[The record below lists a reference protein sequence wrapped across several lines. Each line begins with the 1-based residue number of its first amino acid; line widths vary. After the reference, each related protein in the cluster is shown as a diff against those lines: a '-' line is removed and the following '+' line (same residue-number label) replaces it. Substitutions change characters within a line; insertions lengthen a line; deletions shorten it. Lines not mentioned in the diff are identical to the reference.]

1 MTTSAQPTRVPLPLH
16 EVLSRLA
23 MSPAVDVQAVLEHVA
38 VHPFVLQDFRPLT
51 ETLEW
56 ELSSLHWAEV
66 GVLPFADNDVPF
78 VINNTGR
85 LSENA
90 AAVFFA
96 HCCEHDDGSAI
107 TAVEL
112 GAGTGLFARLF
123 LDAFRSVCE
132 KEGRDFY
139 HRLRYVATDGSRRT
153 IEQWEERQIFAAHT
167 ERVLTGTC
175 DALEPGSFRALDGPS
190 SGLSGVR
197 AVFCNYVLDVLP
209 CTIVRAAPGT
219 AAGCEE
225 LQVRTHL
232 VNDLELIGQYTRLTP
247 EEIRLLA
254 HSADARDRGRLIPL
268 VTLLDYEVAFRPV
281 ALPPFADLALAAA
294 PEATRVVVN
303 FGALQCLSAWAA
315 ALESR
320 GWILVNDYGA
330 ASTAD
335 VSEHATAQR
344 FGVTS
349 AVGINFPLVERYLSD
364 RGLTVLQPD
373 GDRERAIH
381 TRLIAAELLPRTAE
395 TLRSRFS
402 LEADRFVQEPLA
414 QARSHAAAGRLNEA
428 LEEYKLGLAR
438 NPRDWYVLGEVADFV
453 GQRLHDWSAAAEL
466 ARAAVELNPWYSGW
480 LWNVLG
486 DCLYGLGRV
495 DASHEAYLQ
504 AHRID
509 PLDARTN
516 LELAFTWAQRGQYDE
531 ALAAIARGL
540 AHDRQASFRERF
552 LEKQQHVLATISGRR
567 LGEHERLAKRLSYF
581 RSAPGT

>member
-1 MTTSAQPTRVPLPLH
+1 
-16 EVLSRLA
+16 
-23 MSPAVDVQAVLEHVA
+23 
-38 VHPFVLQDFRPLT
+38 
-51 ETLEW
+51 
-56 ELSSLHWAEV
+56 
-66 GVLPFADNDVPF
+66 
-78 VINNTGR
+78 
-85 LSENA
+85 
-90 AAVFFA
+90 
-96 HCCEHDDGSAI
+96 
-107 TAVEL
+107 
-112 GAGTGLFARLF
+112 
-123 LDAFRSVCE
+123 
-132 KEGRDFY
+132 
-139 HRLRYVATDGSRRT
+139 
-153 IEQWEERQIFAAHT
+153 
-167 ERVLTGTC
+167 
-175 DALEPGSFRALDGPS
+175 
-190 SGLSGVR
+190 
-197 AVFCNYVLDVLP
+197 
-209 CTIVRAAPGT
+209 
-219 AAGCEE
+219 
-225 LQVRTHL
+225 
-232 VNDLELIGQYTRLTP
+232 
-247 EEIRLLA
+247 
-254 HSADARDRGRLIPL
+254 LIPL

-281 ALPPFADLALAAA
+281 APPPFADVALAVT

-315 ALESR
+315 ALESC

-349 AVGINFPLVERYLSD
+349 AVGINFPLVERFLSD

-381 TRLIAAELLPRTAE
+381 TRLITAESLPRTAE
-395 TLRSRFS
+395 ALRSRFS
-402 LEADRFVQEPLA
+402 LEADRFIQEPIG

-552 LEKQQHVLATISGRR
+552 LEKQQHVLATIAGRR

-581 RSAPGT
+581 RSVPGT

>member
-1 MTTSAQPTRVPLPLH
+1 
-16 EVLSRLA
+16 
-23 MSPAVDVQAVLEHVA
+23 
-38 VHPFVLQDFRPLT
+38 
-51 ETLEW
+51 
-56 ELSSLHWAEV
+56 
-66 GVLPFADNDVPF
+66 
-78 VINNTGR
+78 
-85 LSENA
+85 
-90 AAVFFA
+90 
-96 HCCEHDDGSAI
+96 
-107 TAVEL
+107 
-112 GAGTGLFARLF
+112 
-123 LDAFRSVCE
+123 
-132 KEGRDFY
+132 
-139 HRLRYVATDGSRRT
+139 
-153 IEQWEERQIFAAHT
+153 
-167 ERVLTGTC
+167 
-175 DALEPGSFRALDGPS
+175 
-190 SGLSGVR
+190 
-197 AVFCNYVLDVLP
+197 
-209 CTIVRAAPGT
+209 
-219 AAGCEE
+219 
-225 LQVRTHL
+225 
-232 VNDLELIGQYTRLTP
+232 
-247 EEIRLLA
+247 
-254 HSADARDRGRLIPL
+254 
-268 VTLLDYEVAFRPV
+268 
-281 ALPPFADLALAAA
+281 
-294 PEATRVVVN
+294 
-303 FGALQCLSAWAA
+303 
-315 ALESR
+315 
-320 GWILVNDYGA
+320 VNDYGA

-381 TRLIAAELLPRTAE
+381 TRLITAESLPRTAE
-395 TLRSRFS
+395 TLRSRFG
-402 LEADRFVQEPLA
+402 LEADRFVQEPIA

-428 LEEYKLGLAR
+428 LEEYKVGLAR

-552 LEKQQHVLATISGRR
+552 LEKQQHVLATIAGRR

-581 RSAPGT
+581 RSVPGT